1 MANQAGKFIYFFWGG
16 GSIVLLIF
24 SFQSTCLYKNMHLNI
39 NICIMFM
46 HPLIHRGGKIFIS
59 KAQCVTVSSDA
70 SHGVV

>member
-1 MANQAGKFIYFFWGG
+1 
-16 GSIVLLIF
+16 
-24 SFQSTCLYKNMHLNI
+24 MHLNI